1 MAKAHVYSGLDN
13 LKSADDILKNK
24 RVGLMTHPCGY
35 DRSLQSGIDIIHKNY
50 RLTALFACEHGI
62 RGTAQGGDHI
72 QDEIDPETKAPVYS
86 LYGKTRTPTSEMLQD
101 VDVLVFDFQDVG
113 ARFYTY
119 LYSMA
124 NAMIACARDG
134 KQIVVLDRVN
144 PIGGEVVQGTLLDEA
159 FHSFVGEYAVP
170 TRYALTIGEF
180 ALFVKA
186 HLKLDVD
193 LTVVLLTGWKR
204 SMLWRDT
211 DLIWTPPSPNMP
223 TPETAMIYPGTCI
236 FEGTNLSEGRGTTT
250 PFELIGAPFIDPAK
264 LEEKMRLRKLPGI
277 GFMRASFVPTFS
289 KWAGEMCMG
298 VRMYVTSPESSPFE
312 AGLYLLETIF
322 DLYPNDAKYLGKDA
336 GALAG
341 INLLLG
347 NSDFRSG
354 KLDARALI
362 EKHKPLVEEFKR
374 QKTAYHLYE

>member
-1 MAKAHVYSGLDN
+1 MAKAQVLSGLDN
-13 LKSADDILKNK
+13 LNLAHDKLFSK

-35 DRSLQSGIDIIHKNY
+35 DSNLQSGIDILSKNY
-50 RLTALFACEHGI
+50 KLTALFACEHGI

-72 QDEIDPETKAPVYS
+72 SDETDPETGVPVYS
-86 LYGKTRTPTSEMLQD
+86 LYGSTRTPTSDMLKD

-124 NAMIACARDG
+124 NAMIACARDS
-134 KQIVVLDRVN
+134 KQMVVLDRIN
-144 PIGGEVVQGTLLDEA
+144 PIGGEIVHGTLLDEN

-180 ALFVKA
+180 ALFVKD
-186 HLKLDVD
+186 HLKLDID
-193 LTVVLLTGWKR
+193 LTVVPVTGWKR

-211 DLIWTPPSPNMP
+211 NLTWTPPSPNMP
-223 TPETAMIYPGTCI
+223 TPETALVYPGTCI

-250 PFELIGAPFIDPAK
+250 PFEVIGAPFIDPAG
-264 LEEKMRLRKLPGI
+264 LEARMRSMNLPGI

-298 VRMYVTSPESSPFE
+298 VRMYVQTRRQTRLPPDSTCWKRFW
-312 AGLYLLETIF
+312 TCIRRTR
-322 DLYPNDAKYLGKDA
+322 
-336 GALAG
+336 
-341 INLLLG
+341 
-347 NSDFRSG
+347 NS
-354 KLDARALI
+354 
-362 EKHKPLVEEFKR
+362 
-374 QKTAYHLYE
+374 